1 MIIACE
7 QCNKKF
13 EIESRLIPNE
23 GRLLKC
29 GSCEH
34 VWFYVNEVNEKLE
47 DISVKDSSKK
57 KEFKYE
63 KQQLKEIEHIIDK
76 KKSIKTKKISFLNII
91 LVFIISFVALILLL
105 ETFKY
110 PIIKVIPNIEILLI
124 SLHEIVKD
132 IILFTKDLIN

>member
-23 GRLLKC
+23 GRLMKS

-110 PIIKVIPNIEILLI
+110 PIIKVIPNIEFLLI

>member
-1 MIIACE
+1 MK
-7 QCNKKF
+7 N
-13 EIESRLIPNE
+13 
-23 GRLLKC
+23 LKILA
-29 GSCEH
+29 SKIH
-34 VWFYVNEVNEKLE
+34 Q
-47 DISVKDSSKK
+47 KK

-110 PIIKVIPNIEILLI
+110 PIIKVIPNIEFLLI

>member
-57 KEFKYE
+57 KR
-63 KQQLKEIEHIIDK
+63 I
-76 KKSIKTKKISFLNII
+76 
-91 LVFIISFVALILLL
+91 
-105 ETFKY
+105 
-110 PIIKVIPNIEILLI
+110 
-124 SLHEIVKD
+124 
-132 IILFTKDLIN
+132 